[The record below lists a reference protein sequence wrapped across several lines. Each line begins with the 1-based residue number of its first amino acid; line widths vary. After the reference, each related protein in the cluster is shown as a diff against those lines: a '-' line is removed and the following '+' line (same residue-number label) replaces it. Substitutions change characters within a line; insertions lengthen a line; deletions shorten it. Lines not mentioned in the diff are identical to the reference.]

1 MLSPLSI
8 DTIRLTYPG
17 SPTMPPLQVLD
28 GISLTVEPGTFVS
41 IVGLNGSGKTSLLRV
56 IAGLEKKF
64 SGTVRLNDRPI
75 RPVNGNIG
83 FVTQKSGL
91 LPWRTVLKNVMLGL
105 EIRNVPVAQASEQA
119 RKYLESFGL
128 ADWANAYPHEL
139 SGGMRQ
145 KVAIARALITSPEL
159 VLMDEPF
166 SALDCQNR
174 NAMQSFLLRIWQQR
188 RDTVIFVTHNIEEA
202 VYMSDTIV
210 VISTKPTKIME
221 TVPVCLERPRERTD
235 PEFNQVR
242 RYVID
247 LLRGQ

>member
-1 MLSPLSI
+1 MSSILSI
-8 DTIRLTYPG
+8 DNIRLTYPG
-17 SPTMPPLQVLD
+17 SASMPPLQVLD
-28 GISLTVEPGTFVS
+28 GISMNVQPGTFVS
-41 IVGLNGSGKTSLLRV
+41 VVGLNGSGKTSLLRV
-56 IAGLEKKF
+56 IAGLETPCA
-64 SGTVRLNDRPI
+64 GTVRLNDRPI
-75 RPVNGNIG
+75 RPVDGNIG

-105 EIRNVPVAQASEQA
+105 EIRNVPGVRAGEQA
-119 RKYLESFGL
+119 LEYLDSFGL
-128 ADWANAYPHEL
+128 ADWAHAYPHEL

-174 NAMQSFLLRIWQQR
+174 NAMQAFLLRVWQQR
-188 RDTVIFVTHNIEEA
+188 RDTVIFVTHSIEEA
-202 VYMSDTIV
+202 VFMSDTIV
-210 VISTKPTKIME
+210 VISTKPTQILE
-221 TVPVCLERPRERTD
+221 TVAVRLERPRERTD